1 MFAASLARSLETEG
15 QRMSFLRRFRLS
27 VRLHALIAFFSMSFL
42 VCAIWAIATLNEVKV
57 NGAIYERIV
66 QGKDLVADILPPP
79 QYIIESYLVALQLST
94 ATDATAQKQ
103 FISRLTRMKNDYDIR
118 HQFWQFQPLD
128 PTIQALFLQ
137 HAHQPA
143 IEFYH
148 LAFGEL
154 IPAVESDNQ
163 TAIASAIERMNQAYQ
178 QHRAV
183 IDQVVQLANQ
193 RVKSDE
199 ARSTQRIT
207 AATVSLMLILLVAL
221 GCSIGIAV
229 AISRS
234 ITAPI
239 TDAIHVARKVA
250 SGDLTGEI
258 KSVFQDEPGQ
268 LMQSLHE
275 MNNSLARMM
284 DEHQQY
290 ELSLVEAKQTAELAN
305 SAKSEFLANMSHE
318 IRTPMNAIIGMTQ
331 LTLRTELTAT
341 QRGYLEKV
349 DIAAAG
355 LLIII
360 NDILDF
366 SKIEAGQ
373 LQFEQKEFLLNE
385 TLSRLAHL
393 SVMKAQDKGLE
404 LLFDVAPDVP
414 KVLIGDAL
422 RLQQVLINLVNNA
435 IKFTEQGEIIVRVR
449 VTEQQANEAVLL
461 FEVHDTGIGLT
472 AEQIDRIFLPFV
484 QADTSTTRQY
494 GGTGLGLSICR
505 KLIELMGGRITI
517 ESVPG
522 DGTRVFCSTR
532 LGIGTPSLH
541 DTTAHSPDLQTLR
554 ILVVDDN
561 ATARE
566 IMLNILA
573 SLGLQANAV
582 GDAAS
587 CIEALLQAQ
596 HEEQPY
602 QLVMMDWQMPN
613 VNGLEAVQHIHH
625 NTAIAQTPTIIMV
638 TAYSRDELIYQ
649 AKHIALA
656 GLLEKPV
663 TPSSVLDTII
673 DVYGQADTTLKIRAR
688 GAVSQPPQG
697 FSTIHGSHILLV
709 EDNQFNRD
717 VALAVLLA
725 AELRVD
731 VAENGAEAMHMIAKT
746 DYDLVLMDCQ
756 MPIMDGY
763 QATAQI
769 RHSPRNA
776 ELPIIAMT
784 ANAMVGDRE
793 KCLAAGMNDYITKPF
808 NFEQL
813 FAKLLLWVKPK
824 LSVRTESCVEIGQQ
838 SRPLSHADATRYQP
852 SQVISRSN
860 LDLPELPNSD
870 NERYSRDADSFN
882 HFNPT
887 SFETLA
893 QTMPAALPQIL
904 SSVQHIV
911 EQAEQQFL
919 QVQQALQDNRSSDA
933 ARILH
938 TMRGSVG
945 TLGAQAF
952 AALTLEIET
961 HINDGK
967 QQDVGVLLQRAGVD
981 LKQTII
987 FARQWL
993 KEQ

>member
-1 MFAASLARSLETEG
+1 
-15 QRMSFLRRFRLS
+15 MSFLRRFRLS
-27 VRLHALIAFFSMSFL
+27 VRLHALIAFFSMSFM
-42 VCAIWAIATLNEVKV
+42 VCAIWAISTLNEVKV

-79 QYIIESYLVALQLST
+79 QFIIESYLVALQLST
-94 ATDATAQKQ
+94 ATDVTAQKQ

-118 HQFWQFQPLD
+118 HQFWQYQTLD

-143 IEFYH
+143 IEFYR
-148 LAFGEL
+148 LAFSEL
-154 IPAVESDNQ
+154 IPAVESRNQ
-163 TAIASAIERMNQAYQ
+163 TAITSAIERMNQAYQ

-221 GCSIGIAV
+221 ACSIGIAI

-239 TDAIHVARKVA
+239 TDAIDVARKVA
-250 SGDLTGEI
+250 SGDLTVDI
-258 KSVFQDEPGQ
+258 KSAFQDEPGQ

-275 MNNSLARMM
+275 MNRSLVRMM
-284 DEHQQY
+284 DEHLQY
-290 ELSLVEAKQTAELAN
+290 EHSLVEAKQAAELAN
-305 SAKSEFLANMSHE
+305 SAKSDFLANMSHE

-331 LTLRTELTAT
+331 LTLRTELTAA

-373 LQFEQKEFLLNE
+373 LQFEHKEFLLSE

-393 SVMKAQDKGLE
+393 SIMKAQDKGLE
-404 LLFDVAPDVP
+404 LLFDVAADVP
-414 KVLIGDAL
+414 KILIGDSL
-422 RLQQVLINLVNNA
+422 RLEQVLINLVNNA
-435 IKFTEQGEIIVRVR
+435 IKFTENGEVVVRVR
-449 VTEQQANEAVLL
+449 VVEQSSNEALLL
-461 FEVHDTGIGLT
+461 FEVVDTGIGMT
-472 AEQIDRIFLPFV
+472 AEQIEKIFLPFV

-505 KLIELMGGRITI
+505 KLVELMGGRIEV

-522 DGTRVFCSTR
+522 SGSSVSCTTRIGVGTQALAGASDYHFDLAALRV
-532 LGIGTPSLH
+532 LI
-541 DTTAHSPDLQTLR
+541 
-554 ILVVDDN
+554 VDDN
-561 ATARE
+561 STARE
-566 IMLNILA
+566 IMLDILA
-573 SLGLQANAV
+573 SLGLQAKAV
-582 GDAAS
+582 ANAAS

-596 HEEQPY
+596 QEESPY
-602 QLVMMDWQMPN
+602 QLVMMDWHMPG
-613 VNGLEAVQHIHH
+613 VNGLDAVRAIRN
-625 NTAIAQTPTIIMV
+625 NTAIAKTPTIIMV
-638 TAYSRDELIYQ
+638 TAYSRDELIHQ
-649 AKHIALA
+649 ATDISLA

-673 DVYGQADTTLKIRAR
+673 EVYGQADTTIRTR
-688 GAVSQPPQG
+688 RAVTQPPQG
-697 FSTIHGSHILLV
+697 FSTIHGGHILLV

-725 AELRVD
+725 TELRVD
-731 VAENGAEAMHMIAKT
+731 VAENGYEAINMVAST

-769 RHSPRNA
+769 RQSPHNA
-776 ELPIIAMT
+776 DLPIIAMT

-808 NFEQL
+808 NFDQL
-813 FAKLLLWVKPK
+813 FAKLLQWIKPK
-824 LSVRTESCVEIGQQ
+824 VSTSPESFVDSSQQNLTIQNVDIVQHQSAQVVPVRTVAQPESQ
-838 SRPLSHADATRYQP
+838 A
-852 SQVISRSN
+852 
-860 LDLPELPNSD
+860 SD
-870 NERYSRDADSFN
+870 NRVPAQTRSGSN

-887 SFETLA
+887 SFEALTQA
-893 QTMPAALPQIL
+893 MPAALPQIL
-904 SSVQHIV
+904 SSVQNIV

-919 QVQQALQDNRSSDA
+919 EVQQALNDNRSSDA

-952 AALTLEIET
+952 ATLTLEIEGC
-961 HINDGK
+961 INDGK
-967 QQDVGVLLQRAGVD
+967 LQDVGVLLQRAGAD
-981 LKQTII
+981 LQQTLI

-993 KEQ
+993 KKNSKAV